1 MKGVHVNNSRE
12 KDMAGTAPEGLEL
25 QQVSKSF
32 YLQSGTVQALQ
43 QINLSVEKG
52 SFLSIVGYSG
62 CGKTTLLN
70 VILGLQPADSG
81 QVLFHGM
88 QGRTA
93 IVFQEPRLISALSV
107 EKNMALALKHE
118 PDTATKQAKLDETLE
133 MLGLTAFRKARPGQ
147 LSGGMAQRVALGRA
161 LCREPELLLMDE
173 PFGSLDAF
181 NRRRLQSEL
190 IDIYLK
196 KRLTILFVTHD
207 VSEAALLGSQVM
219 VMDAGRVHKLVP
231 VPLDYPRNPSS
242 PGFISVRDALL
253 ASILNPVLYTQ
264 GVNI

>member
-1 MKGVHVNNSRE
+1 MTENS
-12 KDMAGTAPEGLEL
+12 MTGLEL
-25 QQVSKSF
+25 RQVSKS
-32 YLQSGTVQALQ
+32 YRLQNGRVQALQ
-43 QINLSVEKG
+43 GIDLAVEKG
-52 SFLSIVGYSG
+52 SLISIVGHSG

-70 VILGLQPADSG
+70 VILGLQAPDSG
-81 QVLFHGM
+81 RVRFTGM

-93 IVFQEPRLISALSV
+93 IVFQEPRLIAALSV

-118 PDTATKQAKLDETLE
+118 TDRDKKQAKLDETME

-190 IDIYLK
+190 IDIYLQ

-207 VSEAALLGSQVM
+207 VSEAVLLGSRVL
-219 VMDAGRVHKLVP
+219 VMDAGRIHKLAP
-231 VPLDYPRNPSS
+231 IPLEYPRNPSS
-242 PGFISVRDALL
+242 PEFISRRDALL
-253 ASILNPVLYTQ
+253 ESILTPAPDAQKLFSQ

>member
-1 MKGVHVNNSRE
+1 MS
-12 KDMAGTAPEGLEL
+12 GLEL
-25 QQVSKSF
+25 RKVRKSF
-32 YLQSGTVQALQ
+32 HLQSGRVAALQ
-43 QINLSVEKG
+43 GVDLSVTKG

-70 VILGLQPADSG
+70 IILGLQRPDSG
-81 QVLFHGM
+81 RVRFEGM

-118 PDTATKQAKLDETLE
+118 ADRAKKQAKLDETLE

-190 IDIYLK
+190 IDIYRQK
-196 KRLTILFVTHD
+196 KLTILFVTHD
-207 VSEAALLGSQVM
+207 VSEAVLLGSHVLL
-219 VMDAGRVHKLVP
+219 MDAGRIHKLAP
-231 VPLDYPRNPSS
+231 IPLEYPRNPSS
-242 PGFISVRDALL
+242 PGFISRRDALL
-253 ASILNPVLYTQ
+253 DSLLQPATHSQECDSQELFSQ
-264 GVNI
+264 GVTI